1 LSNHRRRKELGRA
14 TDGDEVRAIRDY
26 HDGDDTMSRFQKI
39 LVPTDFSP
47 HAQEAFRVA
56 DDLASATG
64 ATVVV
69 FHVFK
74 PPAVVSD
81 GDRLL
86 SAGDRG
92 ETKDVWEELRK
103 IQAKDSAVR
112 IEHEAIVADRPDAE
126 HILRILEERGCDLIV
141 MGTHGRTG
149 LKHLLFGSVTE
160 DVVRT
165 AHCPVMVV
173 KLPARKAVASTQQ
186 TAGQPATR
194 VKS

>member
-1 LSNHRRRKELGRA
+1 
-14 TDGDEVRAIRDY
+14 
-26 HDGDDTMSRFQKI
+26 MSSFRKI

-56 DDLASATG
+56 RDLANAIG

-69 FHVFK
+69 FHVFR

-86 SAGDRG
+86 SAGARG

-112 IEHEAIVADRPDAE
+112 VEHDAIIADRPDAE
-126 HILRILEERGCDLIV
+126 HIIRILENRGCDLIV
-141 MGTHGRTG
+141 MGTHGRSG
-149 LKHLLFGSVTE
+149 LRHLLFGSVTE
-160 DVVRT
+160 EVVRK

-173 KLPARKAVASTQQ
+173 KLPAHEAGTLTHRK
-186 TAGQPATR
+186 TADQPASG